1 MASSLEKIAFCEV
14 AQLQLCK
21 IPEILIVFQKGL
33 ILPLHKFIFM
43 FFMMSQYFI
52 DLSLKKIDSL

>member
-1 MASSLEKIAFCEV
+1 MASSLEKIAFCKV
-14 AQLQLCK
+14 AKIQLCK
-21 IPEILIVFQKGL
+21 IPEILIVFQRGL
-33 ILPLHKFIFM
+33 ILTLYKFIFM